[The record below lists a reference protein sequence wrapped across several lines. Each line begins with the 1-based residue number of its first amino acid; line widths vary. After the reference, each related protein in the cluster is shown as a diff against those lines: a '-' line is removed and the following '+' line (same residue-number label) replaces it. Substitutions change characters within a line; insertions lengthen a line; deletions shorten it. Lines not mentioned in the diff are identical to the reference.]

1 MRYVSKSG
9 FQLMADGRS
18 SALGVSAQT
27 HVELVLLQD
36 RESAPTQRLATV
48 VENARAITQKL
59 QNATRRNVQV
69 NFSRPSHGS

>member
-1 MRYVSKSG
+1 
-9 FQLMADGRS
+9 MADGRS

-48 VENARAITQKL
+48 VANVKAVTQKL
-59 QNATRRNVQV
+59 QNVTHRNVQV
-69 NFSRPSHGS
+69 SFSRPFNGS